1 MTTNIRKF
9 LAALAAAVFLLKEA
23 AAVEASTGAA
33 AAAAAETPAP
43 NPSMDSLSAN
53 PAPEDAASAA
63 AAPLSAE
70 ALLDS
75 LLASPD
81 TRTERVKALIA
92 LDDEGLGEFF
102 LQLSRGNVYEYAP
115 SDGAAPVLAIAGPP
129 EEKDGDAWVRL
140 YKPYP
145 YGPLPSA
152 DGGQAE
158 VLLSDIVELDTD
170 REVRM
175 LVQPVLTAMELRGP
189 DPVKRKNAALAL
201 GESGDTTVIPVL
213 LKAIGSEKDE
223 GILHHLHEAVGRLEL
238 LSPDP
243 ARRKAAAEALGKAH
257 ATNALPALK
266 AKTTPDESGSFPEA
280 DADAR
285 AAMLLAVKKIEAWNS
300 YTSVIQNLFS
310 GLSLGSILILMA
322 LGLAIIFG
330 LMGVINMAHGEFMMI
345 GAYTTFIVQ
354 GLFMKHVPEDFFGYF
369 LAVSLP
375 LSFLVA
381 GAVGMLIE
389 ATIIKRLYGRP
400 LETLLATW
408 GISLILIQA
417 ARHRFGDLTA
427 VSSPKL
433 LSQGWEVVQGVVLPY
448 NRIFILFLTLAVVGA
463 MALIFYRTRMGIT
476 IRAVTQNRGMSSCL
490 GIGTRRVDM
499 FTFGLGTGIAG
510 LAGCAL
516 TQIGNVDPGM
526 GQNYIVDS
534 FLVVVTGGV
543 GKLAGTVISG
553 LGIGGLNKFLEPFLQ
568 SVYAKVTLLGLVI
581 LFLQRRPSG
590 LFPAKGRNEDL

>member
-1 MTTNIRKF
+1 MLKNTRIF
-9 LAALAAAVFLLKEA
+9 LVALAAAVFILK
-23 AAVEASTGAA
+23 
-33 AAAAAETPAP
+33 AAAAETPE
-43 NPSMDSLSAN
+43 AN
-53 PAPEDAASAA
+53 SPTAPAPAA
-63 AAPLSAE
+63 ADSMAAAANAPSPDTAAAAKAPLSAE
-70 ALLDS
+70 TLLDS

-81 TRTERVKALIA
+81 ERTEMVKALIA

-102 LQLSRGNVYEYAP
+102 LQLSRGNVYEYVP
-115 SDGAAPVLAIAGPP
+115 SEGAAPVLAIAGPP
-129 EEKDGDAWVRL
+129 EEKDGDTWVKL
-140 YKPYP
+140 FQPYP
-145 YGPLPSA
+145 YRALPAPS
-152 DGGQAE
+152 GSQAE
-158 VLLSDIVELDTD
+158 VLLSDITELDTD

-189 DPVKRKNAALAL
+189 DPVKRKNAALML
-201 GESGDTTVIPVL
+201 GESGDTAMIPVL
-213 LKAIGSEKDE
+213 LKAVKREKDQ
-223 GILHHLHEAVGRLEL
+223 GILHHLHESVGRLEL

-243 ARRKAAAEALGKAH
+243 SRRKAAAEALGKAH

-266 AKTTPDESGSFPEA
+266 ARTTPDESGAFTGNAEP
-280 DADAR
+280 DAEVR

-300 YTSVIQNLFS
+300 YTSVLQNLFA

-354 GLFMKHVPEDFFGYF
+354 GLFVKHVPEDFFGYF
-369 LAVSLP
+369 LAASLP

-381 GAVGMLIE
+381 GSVGMLIE
-389 ATIIKRLYGRP
+389 ATVIKRLYGRP

-463 MALIFYRTRMGIT
+463 MAVIFYRTRMGIK